1 MRGRSFVSQ
10 WRYTSYNYRIDTK
23 PSLLSAHVWYCLRN
37 TEFLSSRQNVVSP
50 IEAYALSHL
59 FPAAISL
66 LLNLKRCLV
75 CSPPSYRAERFLES
89 YSSRRLNC
97 TVRLFTPFRDLR
109 NCCFAPG
116 SWVSIVFVM
125 SEILY
130 GYFLL
135 AFFYFF
141 FLFYRVER
149 YILFVVNK
157 IKFYFIFFYQ
167 LNNCYSIFFTTL

>member
-10 WRYTSYNYRIDTK
+10 WRYTSYTIVLT
-23 PSLLSAHVWYCLRN
+23 PSQAFCLRTFDIAWETRN
-37 TEFLSSRQNVVSP
+37 SFLRGKTFLHRGVRFEP
-50 IEAYALSHL
+50 PLR
-59 FPAAISL
+59 AAISL

-109 NCCFAPG
+109 NCCFAPE

-125 SEILY
+125 SEILF
-130 GYFLL
+130 GYFSLV
-135 AFFYFF
+135 FFF
-141 FLFYRVER
+141 FLFYRIKR

-157 IKFYFIFFYQ
+157 IKFNRLLEISEILFF
-167 LNNCYSIFFTTL
+167 LL